1 MHQSVLLE
9 EVVAFFEPLSQKP
22 QPVLVDCTLGLG
34 GHTLALLEAYP
45 RLRVIGIDRDRQAS
59 TLASERLAAYT
70 DRFNYCAGNF
80 ATILPTLSA
89 PIDGILAD
97 LGVSSLQLDSPHRG
111 FGFHSLN
118 LDMRMDMEQ
127 SLDAFKVV
135 NHYSLYELER
145 VLQAGEVRE
154 YKKIAS
160 LIVRQRHKQPF
171 NTAQDLANFLAKH
184 THRGKLHPA
193 TLVFQAIR
201 MEVNAEMQNLQ
212 TLLAYS
218 KTLQDTLLCVIA
230 FHSLEDR
237 QVKHAFREYAKTYGE
252 MLTKKPITPSPQEVR
267 RNPRARSAKMRAFHF
282 KALWCPPNP

>member
-9 EVVAFFEPLSQKP
+9 EVVALFKPLSQRP
-22 QPVLVDCTLGLG
+22 QPILIDCTLGLG
-34 GHTLALLEAYP
+34 GHSLALLQAYP
-45 RLRVIGIDRDRQAS
+45 NLHIVGIDRDKEAQ
-59 TLASERLAAYT
+59 TLALDKLTPYKERFT
-70 DRFNYCAGNF
+70 HKQGNF
-80 ATILPTLSA
+80 AQILPTLPS
-89 PIDGILAD
+89 PQGILAD
-97 LGVSSLQLDSPHRG
+97 LGVSSLQLDNPNRG
-111 FGFHSLN
+111 FGFNALS
-118 LDMRMDMEQ
+118 LDMRMDTGQ

-135 NHYSLYELER
+135 NGYSLYELER
-145 VLQAGEVRE
+145 VLQTGEVRE

-160 LIVRQRHKQPF
+160 LIVQQRHKQPF

-212 TLLAYS
+212 TLLEYS

-267 RNPRARSAKMRAFHF
+267 HNPRARSAKMRAFHF

>member
-9 EVVAFFEPLSQKP
+9 EVVALFEPLSQKP
-22 QPVLVDCTLGLG
+22 QPVLIDCTLGLG
-34 GHTLALLEAYP
+34 GHSLALLQAYPNLHIVGIDKDKEAQTLAL
-45 RLRVIGIDRDRQAS
+45 DK
-59 TLASERLAAYT
+59 LAPYAERFT
-70 DRFNYCAGNF
+70 HKQGNF
-80 ATILPTLSA
+80 AEVLPTL
-89 PIDGILAD
+89 PPPQGILAD
-97 LGVSSLQLDSPHRG
+97 LGVSSLQLDNPHRG

-127 SLDAFKVV
+127 SLDAFKIV

-145 VLQAGEVRE
+145 VLQMGEVHGH
-154 YKKIAS
+154 KKIAS
-160 LIVRQRHKQPF
+160 LIVQHRHKQPF
-171 NTAQDLANFLAKH
+171 NTAQDLASFLAKH

-212 TLLAYS
+212 ALLEYS

-237 QVKHAFREYAKTYGE
+237 QVKHAFREYAKVYGE
-252 MLTKKPITPSPQEVR
+252 SLTKKPLIPSQQEVR
-267 RNPRARSAKMRAFHF
+267 LNPRARSAKMRAFYF
-282 KALWCPPNP
+282 KAL